1 MKSWQQLEQF
11 INATSE
17 RERLLILGALSA
29 VILLGSI
36 QFVLEPMQQHT
47 IQLQK
52 SIKDTQVQQAAI
64 AEEMQLLASN
74 DPSSPQSPLR
84 LRLARAQAELDD
96 VSAELA
102 ASGRRFL
109 GDRELARWLAQLLRE
124 QGGTGLRITGLQS
137 LPAVQVYP
145 ANGKQALKD
154 SPALYRKGV
163 ELRFSGNYADTTRY
177 FQRLA
182 GSPWPLEWSSLDY
195 KVTQYPRAEVR
206 AVVNTYILGADLP
219 EGIKSAA
226 SVQAPG
232 SGEAFLDK
240 LNRATDP
247 AYALPAPGARP

>member
-1 MKSWQQLEQF
+1 MKSWQRLESF

-17 RERLLILGALSA
+17 RERLLILGAVSA
-29 VILLGSI
+29 LIVLGGV
-36 QFVLEPMQQHT
+36 QFVLDPIQKHT
-47 IQLQK
+47 LQLQK
-52 SIKDTQVQQAAI
+52 SLKDTQQQQAAI

-84 LRLARAQAELDD
+84 LRLARAQAQLDD
-96 VSAELA
+96 VNAELA

-109 GDRELARWLAQLLRE
+109 DDRELARWLAQLLRE
-124 QGGTGLRITGLQS
+124 QGGPGLRITDLQS

-145 ANGKQALKD
+145 VAGKQASND

-182 GSPWPLEWSSLDY
+182 SSPWPLEWSSLDY
-195 KVTQYPRAEVR
+195 QVTQYPRAEVR

-219 EGIKSAA
+219 GDIKAA
-226 SVQAPG
+226 APAQAPG

-240 LNRATDP
+240 LNRASDP
-247 AYALPAPGARP
+247 AYALPTPGARP